1 MKYLEILTG
10 LSMPGNLVLMSFT
23 GMNSDLTIS
32 FAIEEPGCNASG
44 SIILS
49 DPVLT
54 GGDVLI
60 SEVS

>member
-1 MKYLEILTG
+1 
-10 LSMPGNLVLMSFT
+10 MPGNLVLMSFT